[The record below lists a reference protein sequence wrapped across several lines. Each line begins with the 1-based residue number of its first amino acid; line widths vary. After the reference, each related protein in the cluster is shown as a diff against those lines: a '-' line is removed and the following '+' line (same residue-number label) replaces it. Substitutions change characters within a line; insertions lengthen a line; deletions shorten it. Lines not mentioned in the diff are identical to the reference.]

1 MALPAITLRNTKG
14 SALTHTEM
22 DTNLTNLQQANI
34 QVTAAGTTTN
44 IALGGGFTLSAGAN
58 IGLTNTAGNITITN
72 TQAAGGGGLANVVED
87 TSPQLG
93 GNLDLNGFNITSANP
108 FYVQVG
114 SEIGDPTKG
123 ILNSVDK
130 IDQSKP
136 IFIFGLTDTSSQ
148 SKEGL
153 GIQGTSDGP
162 MGINIVSGNLA
173 ATSGSSM
180 SHILLSTSVVVDEYT
195 ALELVKLGPDWVG
208 TSGLSADIPNW
219 APGDAGLMNFGYD
232 LRIGCSDLSGA
243 PRGNVIFG
251 TEAVGSDTLTLDLSG
266 TGDVILHSGNLKLA
280 VGKGIY
286 ADSGLIIGCDD
297 VILGQGVSGVTPEV
311 AITTVGGQG
320 LFFDTNQGVNTGSF
334 AITAGVNGNIEIT
347 PNGTGRTVITNAT
360 LDYPDI
366 TNITSVNK
374 VTITAPA
381 TSATLTI
388 ANGKTLTASNTIT
401 LAGTDSTVMTFPPTS
416 STIGYLN
423 MPQVNLTAFTGTRG
437 FELSDSGK
445 HIYTFD
451 GGETLSIPVSSN
463 IAFPLGTVIT
473 VVNHS
478 TVNVA
483 ISPGAVS
490 LYLAG
495 NTSAGSRTITSHGVA
510 TLIKVASDTWFI
522 NGTGVV

>member
-1 MALPAITLRNTKG
+1 
-14 SALTHTEM
+14 M

-58 IGLTNTAGNITITN
+58 IGLTNSAGNITITN

-87 TSPQLG
+87 LTPELG
-93 GNLDLNGFNITSANP
+93 GNLDLNGFQIQAS
-108 FYVQVG
+108 VG
-114 SEIGDPTKG
+114 SL
-123 ILNSVDK
+123 IL
-130 IDQSKP
+130 
-136 IFIFGLTDTSSQ
+136 
-148 SKEGL
+148 
-153 GIQGTSDGP
+153 
-162 MGINIVSGNLA
+162 
-173 ATSGSSM
+173 
-180 SHILLSTSVVVDEYT
+180 
-195 ALELVKLGPDWVG
+195 
-208 TSGLSADIPNW
+208 
-219 APGDAGLMNFGYD
+219 
-232 LRIGCSDLSGA
+232 
-243 PRGNVIFG
+243 
-251 TEAVGSDTLTLDLSG
+251 GSDDIVLGSG
-266 TGDVILHSGNLKLA
+266 D
-280 VGKGIY
+280 
-286 ADSGLIIGCDD
+286 
-297 VILGQGVSGVTPEV
+297 SGVTAEV
-311 AITTVGGQG
+311 AISTMNGQG

-334 AITAGVNGNIEIT
+334 TITAGVNANIEIT

-360 LDYPDI
+360 LDNPAI

-401 LAGTDSTVMTFPPTS
+401 LAGTDSTVMTFPGTS
-416 STIGYLN
+416 STIGYMN

-451 GGETLSIPVSSN
+451 GGETLSIPVESN

-495 NTSAGSRTITSHGVA
+495 NSSAGSRTITSHGVA
-510 TLIKVASDTWFI
+510 TLIKVAGDTWFI

>member
-72 TQAAGGGGLANVVED
+72 TQAAGGGGGLANVVED
-87 TSPQLG
+87 LTPQLG
-93 GNLDLNGFNITSANP
+93 GNLDVNGFNINGVNFS
-108 FYVQVG
+108 
-114 SEIGDPTKG
+114 
-123 ILNSVDK
+123 
-130 IDQSKP
+130 
-136 IFIFGLTDTSSQ
+136 
-148 SKEGL
+148 L
-153 GIQGTSDGP
+153 G
-162 MGINIVSGNLA
+162 N
-173 ATSGSSM
+173 
-180 SHILLSTSVVVDEYT
+180 ILLAE
-195 ALELVKLGPDWVG
+195 
-208 TSGLSADIPNW
+208 N
-219 APGDAGLMNFGYD
+219 
-232 LRIGCSDLSGA
+232 
-243 PRGNVIFG
+243 
-251 TEAVGSDTLTLDLSG
+251 
-266 TGDVILHSGNLKLA
+266 
-280 VGKGIY
+280 KGIY
-286 ADSGLIIGCDD
+286 ADSGLVIGSDD
-297 VILGQGVSGVTPEV
+297 VILGAGDSGVTPEV

-334 AITAGVNGNIEIT
+334 VISAGVNANIEIT
-347 PNGTGRTVITNAT
+347 PNGLGRTVITNAT
-360 LDYPDI
+360 LDNPDI

-437 FELSDSGK
+437 FILSDSGK
-445 HIYTFD
+445 HIYTYD
-451 GGETLSIPVSSN
+451 GGETLSIPVDSN

-483 ISPGAVS
+483 INPGAVS

-495 NTSAGSRTITSHGVA
+495 NSSAGSRTITSHGVA
-510 TLIKVASDTWFI
+510 TLIKVAGDSWFI